1 MIHFLD
7 VMRFD
12 RIFDDIGDFFQYGMI
27 IAAFII
33 FICILCYTINDYH
46 DYKNKKL
53 DEKGNPLVT
62 KKKVQKAIIFDIIFV
77 LLAVTYIVVRILFG

>member
-1 MIHFLD
+1 MMHFLD

-12 RIFDDIGDFFQYGMI
+12 TVFEDIGDFLQYGMI

-46 DYKNKKL
+46 NYKNSKL

-62 KKKVQKAIIFDIIFV
+62 KKKVLKAIIFDIIFV
-77 LLAVTYIVVRILFG
+77 LIAVAYIVVRIVFG